1 MELKMQENRQAQDES
16 LRRRGGRL
24 IQELERQTRR
34 REGGGRGPK
43 DSEQEQP
50 VLTGVSQVKERDA
63 LRLQEDEQR
72 LETHRMAQQSY
83 KDKVLIQGPVH

>member
-16 LRRRGGRL
+16 LRRRGGGL
-24 IQELERQTRR
+24 IQELARQTRR

-43 DSEQEQP
+43 DGEQEQP
-50 VLTGVSQVKERDA
+50 VLTGVKERDA
-63 LRLQEDEQR
+63 QRLQEDEQR

-83 KDKVLIQGPVH
+83 QDKICSRPRSAWT